1 MDLNIFPENCR
12 KNIQNMIEVG
22 FVTSDAL
29 KDFFETFKFTKTMK
43 EQLIELLN
51 EEAIEIIEEEV
62 EVEEVVEPTVK
73 APETEDDDDED
84 EDLADEETAEGD
96 EEGEE
101 DEEKVLSN
109 KALGSSIKIYL
120 KKISNFGLL
129 SKEQEVQYAKQIE
142 ESKNSILN
150 FVSYTPMFR
159 QVIDNWKKGI
169 QSGDLLLR
177 DFLNASEIDPNTM
190 EEIDEKDKMI
200 KEEEIQNQEK
210 IQQVIKDLKSEMEKD
225 ELKRNSKK
233 FRLKKQTSNLKNI
246 MKSLQDENNPEKEEE
261 GEKTVS
267 NFMKDTLFLL
277 DSVTDIFNDLE
288 EKFHKFCD
296 LDYDKEDVYIKYLQ
310 SIGKKAK
317 KIFLVLEYLQLASS
331 YLEVFTKKIQGV
343 SQVIMDLEQKTRTI
357 LCKYKPTEKVLEV
370 MNKFTIGKLKDIL
383 ETLAIELT
391 DLDGKKIDEIH
402 GQLRSIRQDFCCPIG
417 KLKSK
422 IQDMSAL
429 QNVGNLAY
437 KKLVAGNLRLV
448 VAFAKRYNERGL
460 QFEDLIQEGNLG
472 LMKAVE
478 KFSYKKGN
486 KFSTYSTWWIRQAI
500 TRSVSDK
507 SSTIR
512 IPIHAGEFVNKTKKA
527 IKYLQG
533 VLNRAPTPEE
543 IAEYCNVPVEK
554 IKKSAIFCRKV
565 TNMSEM
571 RALLHEDDKDEID
584 ENIEEKNTTGF
595 ESKYDN
601 YLLSKELNKSLK
613 FLNPREELVIS
624 RRFLRT
630 DNFLKKNIGNLTEK
644 NVAMAIDI
652 IDKYSDVL
660 EDCGKN
666 IVIQDKV
673 PNNLFDEVFSIIE
686 KTTNEVAQASPD
698 KAFQYK
704 DKKTISLIVFNH
716 RYLKYNLQE
725 KEKNETVT
733 LEKLG
738 DFFHVSKE
746 RIRQIQGKGL
756 EGLEIVN
763 YNQKCR
769 LSKFLNQEGQDYS

>member
-22 FVTSDAL
+22 FITSDAL
-29 KDFFETFKFTKTMK
+29 KDFFETFKFTKIMK
-43 EQLIELLN
+43 EQLIEFLN
-51 EEAIEIIEEEV
+51 EEAIEIIEEEIETEEIV
-62 EVEEVVEPTVK
+62 EAPIK
-73 APETEDDDDED
+73 APEIDEDDDDDED
-84 EDLADEETAEGD
+84 IADEETNELDEEG
-96 EEGEE
+96 EGEE
-101 DEEKVLSN
+101 DEEKNLNN

-142 ESKNSILN
+142 EAKNSILN

-159 QVIDNWKKGI
+159 QVIENWKQGLH
-169 QSGDLLLR
+169 SGDLLLR

-190 EEIDEKDKMI
+190 EETDEKDKMI

-246 MKSLQDENNPEKEEE
+246 MKSLQDENNEKKDED

-267 NFMKDTLFLL
+267 NFMKDTLFLM

-288 EKFHKFCD
+288 EKFNKFCD
-296 LDYDKEDVYIKYLQ
+296 LDNDKEDVYIKYLQ

-343 SQVIMDLEQKTRTI
+343 SEVIMNLEQKTRNI

-370 MNKFTIGKLKDIL
+370 MNKLTIGKLNEIL
-383 ETLAIELT
+383 TTLAI
-391 DLDGKKIDEIH
+391 DLSESDRKKIDEIQQ
-402 GQLRSIRQDFCCPIG
+402 QLRSIRQDFCCPIS

-422 IQDMSAL
+422 IQDMMAL
-429 QNVGNLAY
+429 QNVGNTAY

-601 YLLSKELNKSLK
+601 YLLSKEINKSLK

-630 DNFLKKNIGNLTEK
+630 DNFLKKNISNLTER
-644 NVAMAIDI
+644 NVATAIGI
-652 IDKYSDVL
+652 IDKYHEEL
-660 EDCGKN
+660 EICGKSV
-666 IVIQDKV
+666 VIQDQV
-673 PNNLFDEVFSIIE
+673 PNNLFDDMFLIIE
-686 KTTNEVAQASPD
+686 NTIDTLNKEAGETLY
-698 KAFQYK
+698 QYK

-769 LSKFLNQEGQDYS
+769 LSKFLNQDGQ